1 MNRNSTSVIARIYIS
16 NAMESDFLYK
26 EVTFKIL
33 RVKTSYS
40 KMEVKMQVD
49 FSDYRG

>member
-1 MNRNSTSVIARIYIS
+1 
-16 NAMESDFLYK
+16 MESDFLSK
-26 EVTFKIL
+26 EVRFKML

-49 FSDYRG
+49 FCDFKG